1 MRIHSPRRLSGV
13 ASHFLMASGLSAT
26 GNSHHLSHSA
36 CSESTRTVGTSAM
49 SSSSVRLC
57 RSLVKCFMSLF
68 FAASRKVRYMIRV
81 CQFWYGLPLDVAMT
95 CIPDGSGSPPR
106 SPPDD
111 APPRDDPWC
120 PSSSTTTSSYTTSSM
135 TSTSSSLR

>member
-1 MRIHSPRRLSGV
+1 MDRLFEFFFKYRPLVFEQGDF
-13 ASHFLMASGLSAT
+13 AFTAP
-26 GNSHHLSHSA
+26 
-36 CSESTRTVGTSAM
+36 
-49 SSSSVRLC
+49 SSVRLW
-57 RSLVKCFMSLF
+57 RSLVKCFMSPP

-95 CIPDGSGSPPR
+95 CTPDGSGSPPR